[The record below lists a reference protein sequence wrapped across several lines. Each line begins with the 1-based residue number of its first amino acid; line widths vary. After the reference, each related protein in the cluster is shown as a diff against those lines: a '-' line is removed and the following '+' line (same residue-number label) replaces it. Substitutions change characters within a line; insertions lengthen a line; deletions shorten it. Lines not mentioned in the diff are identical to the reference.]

1 MQLGLACHVCGQLN
15 ALSAQACTRC
25 GTVLAPAPAGPS
37 ASAGY
42 AAAAPAAAA
51 PRPVAAAPRAAASS
65 PAVVGGYPPAPA
77 GYAPAGATGAYVPS
91 KPGPL
96 SGPTAAGYVPASP
109 TTAVVPPA
117 PTAGGYVPAPATTAA
132 RGYPAV
138 PGAPAPGGKPA
149 GPGGLGLV
157 RPVPGAP
164 PGGGTPPAGLED
176 LETLPQQR
184 FDPATGEPLS
194 GSADQ
199 PAAPAA
205 KTMFFGALQQ
215 QPVVPRLV
223 VIKGEGGDGATYHL
237 RGQTTTIGRSSAEI
251 TFSEDPFLSPEH
263 AKFTS
268 QNGRLFV
275 QDVGS
280 ANGVFLRIKK
290 PTPLDDGAYLLVG
303 EQLLRLAHRPFG
315 DGSPNAD
322 GTYFY
327 GSPRPVG
334 EFQVVQCL
342 AGGGE
347 GRTVTAEGSSLS
359 LGREGNTM
367 NFPDD
372 RFISGHHARLD
383 ASSDGDHVILTDT
396 GSRNGTFIRLTGAQE
411 LFHGDYLFVGQQ
423 LLRVE
428 IA

>member
-25 GTVLAPAPAGPS
+25 GTVLAPAPVAGPVAVGPS
-37 ASAGY
+37 SGGYGASPAT
-42 AAAAPAAAA
+42 PAAAA
-51 PRPVAAAPRAAASS
+51 GKV
-65 PAVVGGYPPAPA
+65 GYPPSPGA
-77 GYAPAGATGAYVPS
+77 YAPAGSTGAFVPS
-91 KPGPL
+91 KP
-96 SGPTAAGYVPASP
+96 AAGGYVPGSP

-117 PTAGGYVPAPATTAA
+117 AAAPATPSAGGYVPAPATTAA
-132 RGYPAV
+132 RGY
-138 PGAPAPGGKPA
+138 GAAAPSV
-149 GPGGLGLV
+149 V

-184 FDPATGEPLS
+184 FDPATGQPLP
-194 GSADQ
+194 GTADQ
-199 PAAPAA
+199 PPAAGAA

-237 RGQTTTIGRSSAEI
+237 RGTTTTIGRSSAEI

-275 QDVGS
+275 QDQGS

-303 EQLLRLAHRPFG
+303 EQLLRLAHHPFG
-315 DGSPNAD
+315 DGAPNAE

-334 EFQVVQCL
+334 EFQVIQCL

-347 GRTVTAEGSSLS
+347 GRTVTADGASLS

>member
-15 ALSAQACTRC
+15 ALSTQACARC
-25 GTVLAPAPAGPS
+25 GTVLAPAPVGGPAAGGPS
-37 ASAGY
+37 AASA
-42 AAAAPAAAA
+42 P
-51 PRPVAAAPRAAASS
+51 
-65 PAVVGGYPPAPA
+65 GGYPPAGA
-77 GYAPAGATGAYVPS
+77 GYP
-91 KPGPL
+91 
-96 SGPTAAGYVPASP
+96 PTSQS
-109 TTAVVPPA
+109 
-117 PTAGGYVPAPATTAA
+117 
-132 RGYPAV
+132 GYP
-138 PGAPAPGGKPA
+138 PTSQSGYP
-149 GPGGLGLV
+149 
-157 RPVPGAP
+157 PVPGAP
-164 PGGGTPPAGLED
+164 PGGGVPPAGLED

-184 FDPATGEPLS
+184 FDPATGQPLP

-199 PAAPAA
+199 PAGGAA

-237 RGQTTTIGRSSAEI
+237 QGTTTTIGRTSADI

-263 AKFTS
+263 AKFSS

-275 QDVGS
+275 QDLES
-280 ANGVFLRIKK
+280 NNGVFLRIKK
-290 PTPLDDGAYLLVG
+290 PTPVYDGAYMLVG
-303 EQLLRLAHRPFG
+303 EQLLRLVHHPFG
-315 DGSPNAD
+315 DGAPNAE

-327 GSPRPVG
+327 GSPRPAG
-334 EFQVVQCL
+334 EFQVIQHL

-347 GRTVTAEGSSLS
+347 GRIVTADGPSLS
-359 LGREGNTM
+359 MGREGNTM

-383 ASSDGDHVILTDT
+383 ASSDADHVILTDT

>member
-1 MQLGLACHVCGQLN
+1 MLLGLACHVCGQLN

-25 GTVLAPAPAGPS
+25 GTVLAPAPVAGPPVAYS
-37 ASAGY
+37 
-42 AAAAPAAAA
+42 PAAAA
-51 PRPVAAAPRAAASS
+51 PRPAAPAPRPAASS
-65 PAVVGGYPPAPA
+65 PSAMGHPPAPSPG

-91 KPGPL
+91 KP
-96 SGPTAAGYVPASP
+96 TASGYVPGSP
-109 TTAVVPPA
+109 STAVVAATA

-132 RGYPAV
+132 RGYPS
-138 PGAPAPGGKPA
+138 
-149 GPGGLGLV
+149 GPGGPSLV

-184 FDPATGEPLS
+184 FDPATGQPLT
-194 GSADQ
+194 GAADQ
-199 PAAPAA
+199 PPPPAA

-237 RGQTTTIGRSSAEI
+237 RGTNTTIGRSSAEI

-359 LGREGNTM
+359 LGREANTM